1 VPALIAD
8 AGGATGWRYVEFF
21 TTNIRDPHTRRN
33 YADAR
38 GRSFG

>member
-21 TTNIRDPHTRRN
+21 TIRDPHTRRN